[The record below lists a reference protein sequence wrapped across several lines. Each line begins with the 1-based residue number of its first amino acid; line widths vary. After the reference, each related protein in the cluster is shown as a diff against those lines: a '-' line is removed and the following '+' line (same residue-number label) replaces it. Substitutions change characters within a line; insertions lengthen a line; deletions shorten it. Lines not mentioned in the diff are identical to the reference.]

1 MRMTPVQQP
10 ESPWNWLRR
19 KLYRARLPDY
29 MRHMRKAHPD
39 FWLAGAHG
47 VLDTVYW
54 RGKPVGRILPLEHL
68 TRATGPDCFIVA
80 TGPSINQID
89 FSHLQGRACIGV
101 NGSIL
106 RSEESSLPFRSHVI
120 ADRQF
125 FKDRFELV
133 RKALMSGVECLF
145 TFRGLSVICERQ
157 PELLRDAR
165 VFLLDEIT
173 AHFGQPKLSA
183 VDFDAAA
190 DRDPDLVLHPSA
202 RPSKGWVGFSRD
214 IRKGVFT
221 GQTIAFSALQV
232 AVWLGYTRIFILGM
246 DLGGTGD
253 RVRFYESG
261 EKAAPMRL
269 DRDYE
274 SYIQP
279 AFEVASKLR
288 SALGIQIYNL
298 SLDSRLP
305 AAIIPKL
312 SFADALE
319 MIRQP

>member
-1 MRMTPVQQP
+1 MTPVQQP

-19 KLYRARLPDY
+19 KLYRARLPDN

-39 FWLAGAHG
+39 FRLAGAHG

-54 RGKPVGRILPLEHL
+54 RGKPVGRILPLERL
-68 TRATGPDCFIVA
+68 ARATAPDCFIVA

-89 FSHLQGRACIGV
+89 FSHLQGRTCIGV

-106 RSEESSLPFRSHVI
+106 RSEEYSLPFRSHVI
-120 ADRQF
+120 ADRHF
-125 FKDRFELV
+125 FKGRFELV
-133 RKALMSGVECLF
+133 RKAMMSGAECLF

-165 VFLLDEIT
+165 VFLLHEIT
-173 AHFGQPKLSA
+173 ARFGQPKLSA
-183 VDFDAAA
+183 VDFYAAA

-232 AVWLGYTRIFILGM
+232 AVWLGYTQIFILGM
-246 DLGGTGD
+246 DLGGTGEGA
-253 RVRFYESG
+253 RFYESG

-298 SLDSRLP
+298 SPDSRLP

-312 SFADALE
+312 PFADALE
-319 MIRQP
+319 MIRQPA

>member
-1 MRMTPVQQP
+1 MTPVQQP
-10 ESPWNWLRR
+10 KSPWNWLGR
-19 KLYRARLPDY
+19 KLYRARLADN
-29 MRHMRKAHPD
+29 MRHMRKTHPD
-39 FWLAGAHG
+39 FRLAGEHG
-47 VLDTVYW
+47 VLDTAYW
-54 RGKPVGRILPLEHL
+54 RGKPVGRILPLELL
-68 TRATGPDCFIVA
+68 TRATAPDCFIIA

-106 RSEESSLPFRSHVI
+106 KSEEYSLPFRSHVI

-125 FKDRFELV
+125 FNSRFELV
-133 RKALMSGVECLF
+133 RKALMSGAECLF

-173 AHFGQPKLSA
+173 ARFGQPKLSP

-202 RPSKGWVGFSRD
+202 RSSKGWVGFSRD

-221 GQTIAFSALQV
+221 GQTITFSALQV

-246 DLGGTGD
+246 DLGGSGE
-253 RVRFYESG
+253 RLRFYESG
-261 EKAAPMRL
+261 KKAAPMRL

-288 SALGIQIYNL
+288 SALGIQIYNV
-298 SLDSRLP
+298 SPDSRLP
-305 AAIIPKL
+305 TAIIPKL

-319 MIRQP
+319 MIREPA

>member
-1 MRMTPVQQP
+1 MTPVQQP

-19 KLYRARLPDY
+19 KLYCARLRNN

-39 FWLAGAHG
+39 FLLAGAHG
-47 VLDTVYW
+47 VLNTVYW
-54 RGKPVGRILPLEHL
+54 RGKPVGRILPLERL
-68 TRATGPDCFIVA
+68 TRATAPDCFIVA

-89 FSHLQGRACIGV
+89 FSHLQGRTCIGV

-106 RSEESSLPFRSHVI
+106 KSEEYSLPFRSHVI

-133 RKALMSGVECLF
+133 RKALMSGAECLF
-145 TFRGLSVICERQ
+145 SFRGLSVICERQ

-173 AHFGQPKLSA
+173 ARFGQPKLSA
-183 VDFDAAA
+183 VNFDAAA

-221 GQTIAFSALQV
+221 GQTIAFSAVQV

-253 RVRFYESG
+253 RARFYESG
-261 EKAAPMRL
+261 EKAAPIRL
-269 DRDYE
+269 DRDYV

-288 SALGIQIYNL
+288 GALGIQIYNL
-298 SLDSRLP
+298 SPDSRLP

-319 MIRQP
+319 MIRQPA

>member
-1 MRMTPVQQP
+1 VQQP
-10 ESPWNWLRR
+10 EISWNWLRR
-19 KLYRARLPDY
+19 KLYRARLPDN

-39 FWLAGAHG
+39 FRLAGAHG
-47 VLDTVYW
+47 VLNTVYW
-54 RGKPVGRILPLEHL
+54 RGKPVGRILPLERL
-68 TRATGPDCFIVA
+68 TRATAPDCFIVA

-89 FSHLQGRACIGV
+89 FSHLQGRTCIGV

-106 RSEESSLPFRSHVI
+106 KSEEYSLPFRSHVM

-133 RKALMSGVECLF
+133 RKALMSGAECLF
-145 TFRGLSVICERQ
+145 SFRGLSVICERQ

-173 AHFGQPKLSA
+173 ARFGQPKLSA
-183 VDFDAAA
+183 GDFYAAA
-190 DRDPDLVLHPSA
+190 ERDPDLVLHPSA
-202 RPSKGWVGFSRD
+202 RPSKGRVGFSRD

-221 GQTIAFSALQV
+221 GQTIAFSALQI

-246 DLGGTGD
+246 DLGGTGEGA
-253 RVRFYESG
+253 RFYESG

-269 DRDYE
+269 GRDYE

-279 AFEVASKLR
+279 AFEVASTLR

-298 SLDSRLP
+298 SPDSRLP
-305 AAIIPKL
+305 AAVIPKL

-319 MIRQP
+319 MI

>member
-1 MRMTPVQQP
+1 MTPVQQP
-10 ESPWNWLRR
+10 ESPWNWLRG
-19 KLYRARLPDY
+19 KLYRARLPAN
-29 MRHMRKAHPD
+29 MRHMSKAHPD
-39 FWLAGAHG
+39 FGLAGAHG

-54 RGKPVGRILPLEHL
+54 RGKPVGRILPLDRL
-68 TRATGPDCFIVA
+68 ARATAPDCFIVA

-89 FSHLQGRACIGV
+89 FSDLKGRTCIGV

-106 RSEESSLPFRSHVI
+106 KSEEYSLPFRSHVI

-133 RKALMSGVECLF
+133 RKAVMSGAECLF

-165 VFLLDEIT
+165 IFLLDEIT
-173 AHFGQPKLSA
+173 ARFGQPQLSG
-183 VDFDAAA
+183 VDFYAAA

-202 RPSKGWVGFSRD
+202 RPSKGWVGFSRE

-246 DLGGTGD
+246 DLGGT
-253 RVRFYESG
+253 RERARFYESG
-261 EKAAPMRL
+261 KKAAPMRL

-298 SLDSRLP
+298 SPDSRLP

-312 SFADALE
+312 SFAEALE
-319 MIRQP
+319 II